1 MGSLVVGGRMP
12 KPWNV
17 AWAQSSNFG
26 DALSPWVVQK
36 LTGVTPFYVDS
47 LSSDF
52 EHYIVT
58 GSVASA
64 ARRNSICWSP
74 GVMWYYERPD
84 RNATWLA
91 VRGPLTRSAI
101 NTAGGKCP
109 DIFGDPAILLP
120 RYCPPSSDKKYDL
133 SIIAHYIE
141 HSRISAGGW
150 IDVIIRDDIHF
161 INVYDPIEKICKEI
175 SESKRII
182 SSSLHGCIAA
192 DAYAVPWKWVKFT
205 NNVGGDDCKF
215 MDHFLAVGREDLSF
229 IDLRSRV
236 QCKEVLLDMTKNA
249 SFTPED
255 RMERMRERLMSCCPF
270 SAGLIASFI
279 G

>member
-1 MGSLVVGGRMP
+1 MGGVMS

-26 DALSPWVVQK
+26 DALTPWIVKK

-52 EHYIVT
+52 DHYIVT

-74 GVMWYYERPD
+74 GVMWGYERPD
-84 RNATWLA
+84 RNAKWLA

-101 NTAGGKCP
+101 NVAGGDCP

-120 RYCPPSSDKKYDL
+120 RFCPPAKNKKYDL
-133 SIIAHYIE
+133 SVIAHYID
-141 HSRISAGGW
+141 HARISVGGW
-150 IDVIIRDDIHF
+150 IDVFIRDGIHL
-161 INVYDPIEKICKEI
+161 INVYDPIEKICQEV

-192 DAYAVPWKWVKFT
+192 DTYEVPWEQVKFT
-205 NNVGGDDCKF
+205 DGVGGDNSKF
-215 MDHFLAVGREDLSF
+215 LDHFLATGRERMSCL
-229 IDLRSRV
+229 DLRIKV

-249 SFTPED
+249 TFCEPE
-255 RMERMRERLMSCCPF
+255 RMERMRNRLMSVCPF
-270 SAGLIASFI
+270 HT
-279 G
+279 